1 MWIGIVRGSVTATI
15 KHASMRK
22 GTMLIVQPIH
32 AATMEPEG
40 IPQVAV
46 DILGAGVGQRVLL
59 TGDGAGTAAM
69 LGAGKD
75 CPVRL
80 AVGAI
85 LDERS
90 IQMGAGRGGKD

>member
-1 MWIGIVRGSVTATI
+1 MWIGIVQGSVTATI
-15 KHASMRK
+15 KHPSMRK
-22 GTMLIVQPIH
+22 GTMLIVQPINP
-32 AATMEPEG
+32 ATLQPEG

-46 DILGAGVGQRVLL
+46 DILGAGAGQRVLL

-85 LDERS
+85 LTDTS
-90 IQMGAGRGGKD
+90 LHLAPSPAS